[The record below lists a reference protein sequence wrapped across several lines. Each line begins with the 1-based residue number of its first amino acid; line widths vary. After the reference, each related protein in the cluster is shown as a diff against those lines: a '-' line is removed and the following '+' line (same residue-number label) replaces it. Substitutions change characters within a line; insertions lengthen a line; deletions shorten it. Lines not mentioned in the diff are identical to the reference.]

1 MRRRS
6 AIWTLIRMFAFSI
19 LVYGG
24 GIFMPH
30 KKLLVYSCHPPR
42 PPIKPL
48 QLWTILELE
57 YGSRPIIDFCIGNW
71 GNIIALHAGKVHH
84 THCMN
89 KAPLKYFAYI
99 NSKSKYI
106 LLLSCKF
113 GAMHTWSVK
122 KATTI
127 LLKKKVDIDFTVF
140 CLKFSLKF
148 SLLEI
153 LSFYFKLVGFCF
165 LQIWLQWA
173 GEEI

>member
-24 GIFMPH
+24 RIFMPH

-89 KAPLKYFAYI
+89 KAPLKYLTHSK
-99 NSKSKYI
+99 SKSKYI
-106 LLLSCKF
+106 LLPGLS
-113 GAMHTWSVK
+113 K

-127 LLKKKVDIDFTVF
+127 VLKRGWYRFDKVLLEI
-140 CLKFSLKF
+140 L
-148 SLLEI
+148 SLLEF

-165 LQIWLQWA
+165 LQIWLKWA

>member
-19 LVYGG
+19 WVYGG
-24 GIFMPH
+24 SIFMPH

-71 GNIIALHAGKVHH
+71 SNIIALHAGKVHH

-89 KAPLKYFAYI
+89 KAPLKYLAHSK
-99 NSKSKYI
+99 SKSKYI
-106 LLLSCKF
+106 LLPGLS
-113 GAMHTWSVK
+113 K
-122 KATTI
+122 KPQR
-127 LLKKKVDIDFTVF
+127 LSWKEVDIDLAKFY
-140 CLKFSLKF
+140 LKFSHYLKF

-153 LSFYFKLVGFCF
+153 LSFFSN
-165 LQIWLQWA
+165 
-173 GEEI
+173 